1 MRTIILDTN
10 FLVYCASCK
19 IDFFR
24 EFERICHFPYR
35 LAVLDLT
42 IKELDKIHPRDLQ
55 LIRLYLTKIEILP
68 SEQPSVDLELIARSE
83 QGAIIA
89 THDLALKKK
98 LQLPIVT
105 IRQEQYLV
113 LQE

>member
-10 FLVYCASCK
+10 FLVYCATFK
-19 IDFFR
+19 LDFFR

-42 IKELDKIHPRDLQ
+42 INELAKIHPRDLK
-55 LIRLYLTKIEILP
+55 LIKLYITKIEILT
-68 SEQPSVDLELIARSE
+68 SEQASVDLELIARSE
-83 QGAIIA
+83 RGAIIA

-98 LQLPIVT
+98 LHLPIVT
-105 IRQEQYLV
+105 IRQKQYLI